1 MSDSMQ
7 QPNANNNS
15 VNQPTSR
22 APTMPRLHPD
32 IHWLIDYAAGTLPL
46 SHALCVAAHT
56 EYCSSCQS
64 KVRELSAIGGSL
76 MSTDTGTSN
85 AAEPSASEELNEDE
99 SEALN
104 KLWAAIEQAKVAQS
118 DTDATR
124 PVDQANHVNTLQSE
138 TTAALPTCVKKLLPD
153 TMEQLNWKKLGRH
166 LSVTQLASGDTQRE
180 VALHRIHP
188 GRGVANHDHKGEEV
202 TVVLRGS
209 FSDQKG
215 IYLPGDFLVMQAG
228 HSHQPVASGDMEC
241 ICLSVL
247 DAPIKFTGPINRLMN
262 PFLKIHPTP
271 APA

>member
-1 MSDSMQ
+1 MSDSMKERD
-7 QPNANNNS
+7 ANNNS
-15 VNQPTSR
+15 ANQHTLRS
-22 APTMPRLHPD
+22 PTMPRLHPD

-76 MSTDTGTSN
+76 MSSETDTNHAVEAG
-85 AAEPSASEELNEDE
+85 ASEELNGGE

-104 KLWAAIEQAKVAQS
+104 NLWAAIEQAEVAQS
-118 DTDATR
+118 DTEVTNPAE
-124 PVDQANHVNTLQSE
+124 QANHASTPQSE
-138 TTAALPTCVKKLLPD
+138 TTAALPACVKKLVPS

-166 LSVTQLASGDTQRE
+166 LSVSHLASGDTQRE
-180 VALHRIHP
+180 VALHRIQP

-241 ICLSVL
+241 ICLSVV
-247 DAPIKFTGPINRLMN
+247 DAPIKFTGPINRLIN
-262 PFLKIHPTP
+262 PFLKIHPSP